1 MLQLKPNVTPIGGW
15 LFIDS
20 PISADTLQDWS
31 EDSLVNQVVARR
43 QQNPRFNLTTDRTA
57 VRAEVESQNAQRLS
71 SMLKTPLERSSYLI
85 ESGPPDPSPSFPV
98 PHRPAPGGAVR
109 VAGRAVAG
117 VKVMLDWLGSG
128 LKPVD
133 GPVAEAR
140 AQVCVKCPQNQEG
153 NFFQRIEGEV
163 AARIKKTVE
172 LKNSMKLQ
180 TTVDDKL
187 QSCES
192 CSCWMPLKVW
202 VPMEHIKSHDT
213 PEVLAKLDK
222 NCWVLA
228 ELKK

>member
-15 LFIDS
+15 LFIDA
-20 PISADTLQDWS
+20 PISADVLQDWS

-43 QQNPRFNLTTDRTA
+43 QQNPRFNLTTDRSA

-85 ESGPPDPSPSFPV
+85 ESGPPDPAPSFPV

-133 GPVAEAR
+133 APVAEAR
-140 AQVCVKCPQNQEG
+140 AQICAKCPQNQEG
-153 NFFQRIEGEV
+153 NFFQRIEGAV

-187 QSCES
+187 HSCMA
-192 CSCWMPLKVW
+192 CDCWNPLKVF
-202 VPMEHIKSHDT
+202 VPIDHILAHDSE
-213 PEVLAKLDK
+213 EVRKKLDPG
-222 NCWVLA
+222 CWILA
-228 ELKK
+228 ESK